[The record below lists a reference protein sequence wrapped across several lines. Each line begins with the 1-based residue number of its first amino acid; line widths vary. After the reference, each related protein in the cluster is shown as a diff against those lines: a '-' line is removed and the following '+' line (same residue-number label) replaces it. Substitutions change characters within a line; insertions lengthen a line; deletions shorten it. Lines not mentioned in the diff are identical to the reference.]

1 MKFYRGISTDPYFNL
16 AAEQYLLDTE
26 DGEIFMLW
34 RNVRSVILGRNQN
47 AYAEVNLPFVEENGI
62 PVVRRLTGGGA
73 VFHDLGNLN
82 FTFIVP
88 RAHCPEL
95 DFARFA
101 RPVAEVLCELGVPAE
116 LSGRNDLVAGGR
128 KISGN
133 AQCVWRDKVMHHGT
147 LLVDADLSFLEGALR
162 ADADKLKSKGIKSV
176 RSRVGNLSEFL
187 PGLDAEG
194 LARRLED
201 RILDGVGD
209 FPAAERAVFTEEQR
223 AGIETLAREKYRTW
237 EWNFGASGTFGQNVK
252 RRFPYGCVELSF
264 EAEHGVLTGVRM
276 TGDFFGIRPVREL
289 ESALLGCR
297 LIRSELAGR
306 LEEVGQYVHGASPD
320 EIAEMFEG

>member
-1 MKFYRGISTDPYFNL
+1 MKIYRGISTDPYCNL
-16 AAEQYLLDTE
+16 ASEEVLLDTE

-34 RNVRSVILGRNQN
+34 QNGRSVILGRNQN
-47 AYAEVNLPFVEENGI
+47 AYAEVNLPFVEEHGI

-88 RAHCPEL
+88 RERCPEL
-95 DFARFA
+95 DFARFTH
-101 RPVAEVLCELGVPAE
+101 PIAEVLRSLGVPAE
-116 LSGRNDLVAGGR
+116 LSGRNDLVADGR

-133 AQCVWRDKVMHHGT
+133 AQCVWRDRVMHHGT
-147 LLVDADLSFLEGALR
+147 LLVAADLSFMDGALR

-187 PGLDAEG
+187 PGLDAGE

-201 RILDGVGD
+201 RFLGGG
-209 FPAAERAVFTEEQR
+209 AERAAFTGEQR
-223 AGIETLAREKYRTW
+223 AGIEKLAREKYRTW

-252 RRFPYGCVELSF
+252 RRFPYGSVELSF
-264 EAEHGVLTGVRM
+264 EAEHGVLVGVRLM
-276 TGDFFGIRPVREL
+276 GDFFGVRPAEEL

-297 LIRSELAGR
+297 LIRSELTGR
-306 LEEVGQYVHGASPD
+306 LGEVGEYIHGATPD
-320 EIAEMFEG
+320 EIAGLFEA